1 MVQSFPFLV
10 ACPMRIKQMPERQ
23 IHGGIIRNLR
33 REGLESDL
41 LDFSASM
48 NPFPPHVNWRPGA
61 VDLGDY
67 PDDTYLDLKEAIGSA
82 FSRNPEEITVG
93 NGSVELIRIFAQ
105 VMVPTGSRVFI
116 ERSTFGEYAQSVRLA
131 GGTITHNPED
141 TVDLRYLCNP
151 NNPTGMLL
159 SKDTIKQRLKECRD
173 EDSILFLD
181 EAFIDLADPDQSM
194 VEERD
199 PDLFILR
206 SLTKAFS
213 VPGIRFGFGFGDPA
227 LIEAIERTRPP
238 WTVNRFA
245 EIYATE
251 AVSHLPDLAESRRMI
266 AIERDHL
273 SQSLCA
279 IGYAPHQSSTNYI
292 LVDVGISA
300 SDLTRRL
307 LREGVLVRDCTSF
320 GLPESIRV
328 AVRRHEE
335 NQVLIEALSACAP

>member
-1 MVQSFPFLV
+1 
-10 ACPMRIKQMPERQ
+10 MRIKHMPKRQ

-33 REGLESDL
+33 REGLKKDL

-48 NPFPPHVNWRPGA
+48 NPFPPAVAWEPGA
-61 VDLGDY
+61 CDLGDY
-67 PDDTYLDLKEAIGSA
+67 PDDTYLDLKEAIGSV
-82 FSRNPEEITVG
+82 FSRKIEEITVG

-105 VMVPTGSRVFI
+105 VMAPAGSRAFI

-141 TVDLRYLCNP
+141 RVDLRYICNP

-159 SKDTIKQRLKECRD
+159 SKDAIKQRLKECRD
-173 EDSILFLD
+173 EGSVLFLD
-181 EAFIDLADPDQSM
+181 EAFIDLSDPDQSM
-194 VEERD
+194 VDERD
-199 PDLFILR
+199 SELFILR

-213 VPGIRFGFGFGDPA
+213 VPGIRFGFGFGDPD
-227 LIEAIERTRPP
+227 LIEAIESTRPP

-251 AVSHLPDLAESRRMI
+251 AIRHLPNLAESRRMI
-266 AIERDHL
+266 AIERDYL
-273 SQSLCA
+273 NQSLCA
-279 IGYAPHQSSTNYI
+279 IGYTPHQSSANYI
-292 LVDVGISA
+292 LVDVGVSA
-300 SDLTRRL
+300 SDLVRRL

-328 AVRRHEE
+328 AIRGHEE
-335 NQVLIEALSACAP
+335 NQILIEALSACAP

>member
-1 MVQSFPFLV
+1 
-10 ACPMRIKQMPERQ
+10 MRIKNMPKRQ

-33 REGLESDL
+33 RDGLEKDL

-48 NPFPPHVNWRPGA
+48 NPFPPA
-61 VDLGDY
+61 VAWEPEACDLGDY

-82 FSRNPEEITVG
+82 FSRDPEEITVG

-105 VMVPTGSRVFI
+105 VMAPTGSRAFI

-141 TVDLRYLCNP
+141 RVDLRYICNP
-151 NNPTGMLL
+151 NNPTGKLL
-159 SKDTIKQRLKECRD
+159 SKDAIKQRLKECRD
-173 EDSILFLD
+173 EGSILFLD
-181 EAFIDLADPDQSM
+181 EAFIDLSDPDQSM

-199 PDLFILR
+199 SDIFILR

-213 VPGIRFGFGFGDPA
+213 VPGIRFGFGFGDPD
-227 LIEAIERTRPP
+227 LIEAIESTRPP

-251 AVSHLPDLAESRRMI
+251 AIRHLPDLAESRRMI
-266 AIERDHL
+266 AIERDYL
-273 SQSLCA
+273 NQSLSA
-279 IGYAPHQSSTNYI
+279 IGYTPHQSSANYI
-292 LVDVGISA
+292 LVDVGMSA
-300 SDLTRRL
+300 SDLVRRL

-328 AVRRHEE
+328 AIRRHEE

>member
-1 MVQSFPFLV
+1 MS
-10 ACPMRIKQMPERQ
+10 IKDMPERQ
-23 IHGGIIRNLR
+23 IHGGVIRKLR
-33 REGLESDL
+33 REGLEKEL

-48 NPFPPHVNWRPGA
+48 NPFPPHVNWNPGA
-61 VDLGDY
+61 CDLGDY
-67 PDDTYLDLKEAIGSA
+67 PDDTYLDLKEAIGSV
-82 FSRNPEEITVG
+82 FSRDPGEITVG
-93 NGSVELIRIFAQ
+93 NGSVELIRIFAL
-105 VMVPTGSRVFI
+105 VMAPTGSRSYI

-141 TVDLRYLCNP
+141 TVDLRYFCNP

-159 SKDTIKQRLKECRD
+159 SKDSIKQRLKECRN
-173 EDSILFLD
+173 EGSILFLD

-194 VEERD
+194 VEEKD
-199 PDLFILR
+199 SDLFILR

-213 VPGIRFGFGFGDPA
+213 VPGIRFGFGFGDPD

-245 EIYATE
+245 EMYATE
-251 AVSHLPDLAESRRMI
+251 AVRHLPDLAESRRKI
-266 AIERDHL
+266 AIEREYL
-273 SQSLCA
+273 TTSLRA
-279 IGYAPHQSSTNYI
+279 IGYIPHQSSANYI
-292 LVDVGISA
+292 LVDVGVSA
-300 SDLTRRL
+300 SDLVSHL

-335 NQVLIEALSACAP
+335 NQILIEALSSCAP

>member
-1 MVQSFPFLV
+1 
-10 ACPMRIKQMPERQ
+10 MRIKPMPEREM
-23 IHGGIIRNLR
+23 HGGGIRNLR
-33 REGLESDL
+33 RERQNCDL

-48 NPFPPHVNWRPGA
+48 NPFPPHVEWRPEEC
-61 VDLGDY
+61 DLGDY

-82 FSRNPEEITVG
+82 FSRNPEEIAVG

-105 VMVPTGSRVFI
+105 VMVSTGSRVYI

-131 GGTITHNPED
+131 GGTITHNPKD

-159 SKDTIKQRLKECRD
+159 SKDAIKQKLKECRD
-173 EDSILFLD
+173 EDSLLFLD

-194 VEERD
+194 VDHRD

-213 VPGIRFGFGFGDPA
+213 VPGIRFGFGFGDPT
-227 LIEAIERTRPP
+227 LIDAIERTRPP

-245 EIYATE
+245 EIYAIE
-251 AVSHLPDLAESRRMI
+251 AIRHLPDLEDSRRMI
-266 AIERDHL
+266 AIERDYL
-273 SQSLCA
+273 SQSLSA
-279 IGYAPHQSSTNYI
+279 IGYTPHQSSTNYM
-292 LVDVGISA
+292 LVDVGMSA
-300 SDLTRRL
+300 SDLAQSL
-307 LREGVLVRDCTSF
+307 LREGVLVRDCRSF

-328 AVRRHEE
+328 AIRRHEE